1 MSVQE
6 IRSIGQIRDKYVAF
20 LGNMREVTLTHLLF
34 FSACGTVIISSCTG
48 VSQMAEQNHP
58 KTAMCPKFEEAVS
71 LLGKKWTGLILHV
84 LLTGSTRFKEIKE
97 MVPHMSD
104 KMLAERLKE
113 LEECGIIERKV
124 YPEIPV
130 RIEYQL
136 TDKGNDLEQVM
147 ASIRQWGERWM

>member
-1 MSVQE
+1 
-6 IRSIGQIRDKYVAF
+6 
-20 LGNMREVTLTHLLF
+20 
-34 FSACGTVIISSCTG
+34 
-48 VSQMAEQNHP
+48 VSQLAEQNHH
-58 KTAMCPKFEEAVS
+58 KTAMCPKFEEAAS

-97 MVPHMSD
+97 MVPQMSD

-113 LEECGIIERKV
+113 LEESGIIERKV

-136 TDKGNDLEQVM
+136 TAKGKDLEIVV
-147 ASIRQWGERWM
+147 ASIREWGDRWM